1 MIHDKT
7 TIITGGQIMS
17 KEIDKNERKNM
28 SFFKRKNIEFSLK
41 RYGIEALGSMAL
53 GLFASLIVGLIL
65 EQMGKGF
72 NIPVLGSLAKV
83 AKVMMGPA
91 IGVAVAVG
99 LKAPNLVS
107 YSSIITGAI
116 GAQALYLISGNPP
129 LFTLPG
135 EPVSAFVAAVVG
147 AEFGKLIAGETKV
160 DIVLVPSITIVT
172 GGLAGLF
179 IGPFMATL
187 MTQIGN
193 FINFATTQEPII
205 MGILVS
211 ATMGIILTLPIS
223 SAALAISLKLSG
235 LAAGAATVGCCS
247 HMIGFAVA
255 SFRENGLG
263 GLIAQGLG
271 TSMLQ
276 VPNTIK
282 NPRIW
287 IPPVLT
293 SIILGPI
300 ATTVFGMKNVFA
312 GAGMGTSGLVG
323 QITTL
328 SNEAMGSSPDVFVKI
343 ALMHFIFPAILSLI
357 FSEILRKI
365 NWIKYGDMKL
375 DLKM

>member
-1 MIHDKT
+1 MIRENSNQQHSPHQKKT
-7 TIITGGQIMS
+7 VG
-17 KEIDKNERKNM
+17 
-28 SFFKRKNIEFSLK
+28 FLKRKNVEFSVK
-41 RYGIEALGSMAL
+41 RYGIEALSAMAL

-65 EQMGKGF
+65 EQVGKGL
-72 NIPVLGSLAKV
+72 NIPMLITLAKV

-91 IGVAVAVG
+91 IGAAVAAG
-99 LKAPNLVS
+99 LKSPNLVV

-116 GAQALYLISGNPP
+116 GAQALYLINNNVP
-129 LFTLPG
+129 LFSLPG
-135 EPVSAFVAAVVG
+135 EPVSAFIAAAVG

-160 DIVLVPSITIVT
+160 DIVLVPSTTIIA
-172 GGLAGLF
+172 GGLAGIF
-179 IGPFMATL
+179 VGPFMASL
-187 MTQIGN
+187 MAQIGN
-193 FINFATTQEPII
+193 FINFATTQEPVI

-223 SAALAISLKLSG
+223 SAALAISLKLGG
-235 LAAGAATVGCCS
+235 LAAGAATVGCAS

-255 SFRENGLG
+255 SFRENGFG

-287 IPPVLT
+287 IPPILT

-300 ATTVFGMKNVFA
+300 ATTVFGMKNIFA
-312 GAGMGTSGLVG
+312 GAGMGTAGLVG

-328 SNEAMGSSPDVFVKI
+328 SNEAMGANPDVFIKI
-343 ALMHFIFPAILSLI
+343 GLMHFILPAVLSFT
-357 FSEILRKI
+357 FSELLRRI
-365 NWIKYGDMKL
+365 GWIKYGDMKL
-375 DLKM
+375 EL

>member
-1 MIHDKT
+1 MDTNKS
-7 TIITGGQIMS
+7 GKQELG
-17 KEIDKNERKNM
+17 
-28 SFFKRKNIEFSLK
+28 FLKRKNIEFTVQ
-41 RYGIEALGSMAL
+41 RYGIDALGSMAL

-65 EQMGKGF
+65 EQVGKALH
-72 NIPVLGSLAKV
+72 IPTLITIAQV
-83 AKVMMGPA
+83 AKIMMGPA
-91 IGVAVAVG
+91 IGAAVAAG
-99 LKAPNLVS
+99 LKAPNLVI
-107 YSSIITGAI
+107 YSSIITGAV
-116 GAQALYLISGNPP
+116 GAQAIYLLTGNPP

-135 EPVSAFVAAVVG
+135 EPVSAFIAAAIG
-147 AEFGKLIAGETKV
+147 AEFGKLVAGETKV
-160 DIVLVPSITIVT
+160 DIVLVPSTTIIA
-172 GGLAGLF
+172 GGLAGIF

-193 FINFATTQEPII
+193 FINFATNQEPFI

-223 SAALAISLKLSG
+223 SAAVAISLKLAG
-235 LAAGAATVGCCS
+235 LAAGASTVGCAS

-255 SFRENGLG
+255 SFRENGVG
-263 GLIAQGLG
+263 GLISQGIG

-276 VPNTIK
+276 VPNTIR

-287 IPPVLT
+287 LPAVIT

-300 ATTVFGMKNVFA
+300 STMVFKMENIAA

-328 SNEAMGSSPDVFVKI
+328 SNDAMGFSLDVFIKI
-343 ALMHFIFPAILSLI
+343 GLIHFVLPAILSLI
-357 FSEILRKI
+357 ISEILRKL

-375 DLKM
+375 EL

>member
-1 MIHDKT
+1 MGKQKKVKKP
-7 TIITGGQIMS
+7 GK
-17 KEIDKNERKNM
+17 KEG
-28 SFFKRKNIEFSLK
+28 FLKRKNIEFSVK
-41 RYGIEALGSMAL
+41 RYGIDALSAMAF
-53 GLFASLIVGLIL
+53 GLFSSLIVGLIL
-65 EQMGKGF
+65 EQLGKGF
-72 NIPVLGSLAKV
+72 NIPVLVSLAGV
-83 AKVMMGPA
+83 AKVLMGPA
-91 IGVAVAVG
+91 IGIAVAVG
-99 LKAPNLVS
+99 LKAPNLVA
-107 YSSIITGAI
+107 YSSAITGAV
-116 GAQALYLISGNPP
+116 GAQALYLLDGSSA

-135 EPVSAFVAAVVG
+135 EPVSAFIAAAIG
-147 AEFGKLIAGETKV
+147 AEFGKMISGETKV
-160 DIVLVPSITIVT
+160 DIVLVPSVTIIT

-179 IGPFMATL
+179 AGPFMASV

-193 FINFATTQEPII
+193 FINFATTQKPII

-211 ATMGIILTLPIS
+211 ATMGIVLTLPIS

-235 LAAGAATVGCCS
+235 LAAGAATVGCAS

-255 SFRENGLG
+255 SFRENGFA
-263 GLIAQGLG
+263 GLIAQGIG

-282 NPRIW
+282 NPKIW

-300 ATTVFGMKNVFA
+300 ATAVFGMKNIPA

-323 QITTL
+323 QITTF
-328 SNEAMGSSPDVFVKI
+328 SSDAMGTGFDVFIKVL
-343 ALMHFIFPAILSLI
+343 LMHFIFPAILSFI

-375 DLKM
+375 EL